1 MTWRLTSR
9 IGCLLSAV
17 FLSGCLNLA
26 IPRAVPSAK
35 SGSGKVSITSPRKK
49 GENPFAGVFFFI
61 DPESNANRQ
70 VRKWSGRSDGAGDLI
85 KKIADQPSAAWF
97 GDWTP
102 AIGVA
107 VDRYVHSHERFNALP
122 VFVLYNVPN
131 RDCGQYS
138 KGGATGPARY
148 KHWIDEVKRGIGDRR
163 AVAVLEPDALPMIDK
178 CLGPTDQ
185 EARLGMIRYA
195 VHEIESLPGAA
206 VYIDAGHDAWRPAEE
221 IANLLLR
228 AGIEEATGFSLNTSN
243 YRGTAGLI
251 AYGHEIS
258 KRVGGKHFIIDT
270 ARNGNGSPTDANG
283 KDLEGEASWCNPPGR
298 ALGTPPTTD
307 TGDPLIDAFYWVK
320 PPGESDGKCAGGPRA
335 GVWWP
340 EYALGLARRAKW

>member
-1 MTWRLTSR
+1 M
-9 IGCLLSAV
+9 
-17 FLSGCLNLA
+17 
-26 IPRAVPSAK
+26 
-35 SGSGKVSITSPRKK
+35 TSPRTK
-49 GENPFAGVFFFI
+49 GENPFAGVYFFI

-70 VRKWSGRSDGAGDLI
+70 VRKWSGRSDRAGDLI
-85 KKIADQPSAAWF
+85 KKIADHPTAAWF

-102 AIGVA
+102 AIGVT
-107 VDRYVHSHERFNALP
+107 VDRYVHSHERFDALP

-148 KHWIDEVKRGIGDRR
+148 KHWIDEVKRGIGNRR

-178 CLGPTDQ
+178 CLGPADQ
-185 EARLGMIRYA
+185 EARLDMIRYA

-206 VYIDAGHDAWRPAEE
+206 VYIDAGHDAWRPVEE

-243 YRGTAGLI
+243 YRATPGLI
-251 AYGHEIS
+251 AYGHEVS

-270 ARNGNGSPTDANG
+270 GRNGNGGPTDANG
-283 KDLEGEASWCNPPGR
+283 KDLQGEAAWCNPAGR

-320 PPGESDGKCAGGPRA
+320 PPGESDGKCNGGPSA